1 LESTWFSRTAY
12 VKTFG
17 TNLKSVVAQHADPI
31 RQFPDSAFAKALP
44 TLFANPGARLT
55 MREFDQIVSI
65 HCAGCSPPFPFSDE
79 WAYYAYA
86 SSHDKLDTIRVPFLA
101 LHSDD
106 DPIVSWAPGEY
117 DRNGWVTIV
126 ITRGGGHMGWF
137 QPGGA
142 ANRWARRPALEWFR
156 ATAEDVTLGSRSVR
170 PVESVDGWLVEV
182 GRDDLGCQ
190 EIGDGG
196 SIRGDEY
203 HIQFRKRTLALV
215 SLLLLFFG
223 RDKIPAV

>member
-1 LESTWFSRTAY
+1 LESTWFNRTAY
-12 VKTFG
+12 AKTFG
-17 TNLKSVVAQHADPI
+17 TNLRKVVARHVDSI

-44 TLFANPGARLT
+44 TLFANPDERLM

-65 HCAGCSPPFPFSDE
+65 HCAGSSPPFPFSDE
-79 WAYYAYA
+79 WAYYAHA

-106 DPIVSWAPGEY
+106 DPIVSWAPSDY

-126 ITRGGGHMGWF
+126 VTHGGGHMGWF

-142 ANRWARRPALEWFR
+142 ENRWSRQPALEWFK
-156 ATAEDVTLGSRSVR
+156 ATAEDVTLGPRSVR
-170 PVESVDGWLVEV
+170 PVEFVDGWLVEV
-182 GRDDLGCQ
+182 GRDDLGCW

-196 SIRGDEY
+196 LIRGDEY
-203 HIQFRKRTLALV
+203 YIQLRKRTLDLV
-215 SLLLLFFG
+215 YRFLVFFG
-223 RDKIPAV
+223 HYKIPTV